1 VIRRRDGGES
11 MFQTNDSDFMW
22 AVTKAAFIVVSGF
35 VLIVGL
41 AWAAFRSTF
50 LEKYDRRLIA
60 NDEMPNTDRLSGD
73 QTKRVA
79 S

>member
-1 VIRRRDGGES
+1 
-11 MFQTNDSDFMW
+11 MFQINDSDFTW
-22 AVTKAAFIVVSGF
+22 VITKAAFIVISGL

-41 AWAAFRSTF
+41 AWVAFRSTF
-50 LEKYDRRLIA
+50 LGEDDRQLVA
-60 NDEMPNTDRLSGD
+60 NDDMRNTDRLSVD

>member
-1 VIRRRDGGES
+1 
-11 MFQTNDSDFMW
+11 MFQINDSDFTW
-22 AVTKAAFIVVSGF
+22 AITKAAVIVISGL

-41 AWAAFRSTF
+41 AWVAFRSTF
-50 LEKYDRRLIA
+50 LNEDDRQLIA
-60 NDEMPNTDRLSGD
+60 NDDIPNADRLSVD

>member
-1 VIRRRDGGES
+1 MEVRVCFKSVIL
-11 MFQTNDSDFMW
+11 W
-22 AVTKAAFIVVSGF
+22 AITKAAFVVLSGL

-41 AWAAFRSTF
+41 AWVVFRSTSVN
-50 LEKYDRRLIA
+50 EDDRQLIA
-60 NDEMPNTDRLSGD
+60 NDDIPNTDRLSVD